1 VGQEE
6 CPLSLTENLLL
17 FRINSKRIKK
27 DWNRW
32 KQGHSDSIPL
42 LTSNERIN
50 WIKGNM
56 ESAGIDWSR
65 FDTEEAVRGLN
76 EEEREKRLGEI
87 STIMELQG
95 KINEL
100 RITLEI
106 IKR

>member
-1 VGQEE
+1 
-6 CPLSLTENLLL
+6 
-17 FRINSKRIKK
+17 
-27 DWNRW
+27 
-32 KQGHSDSIPL
+32 
-42 LTSNERIN
+42 
-50 WIKGNM
+50 M

-87 STIMELQG
+87 STIMKLEG

-106 IKR
+106 IKRQEDKKQKKGEREEDDVRKVMREMRGKEKKKKKEEEQTTNRGIQRR

>member
-1 VGQEE
+1 MGQEE

-27 DWNRW
+27 DWNCW

-42 LTSNERIN
+42 LTSNEKIN

-65 FDTEEAVRGLN
+65 FDIEEAVRVLN